1 MKTSL
6 PLTDLLFDLFDDV
19 RNPAILWQALAIVVC
34 VALGWGVARLIQRSL
49 DSRPRKSGLIGV
61 GLGSFSRVLGPL
73 LIFVLLALT
82 KAVMERYYNVHLL
95 RVALPLA
102 MSLAVIRTFFYLLRR
117 AFARRGQLGA
127 ALQTFEKVFAAIA
140 WIIVAMHLTGVL
152 PDVIHALERT
162 VLPIGKNKVS
172 LADLLQGAVS
182 IVVLMILALWAGA
195 ALEERLMGFERMHT
209 SLRVAM
215 ARVGR
220 AALILVAVLFSL
232 SLAGLD
238 LTVLSVFGGALGVGL
253 GLGMQRIASNYVS
266 GFIILFERSLSIGDP
281 ITLDKYSGKVARIN
295 TRYTV
300 LRGSDGTQTL
310 LPNEMLITGVVLNQ
324 SATNRNVRAVTKLV
338 VSYDSDL
345 SVVMPLL
352 AEQPVGVARV
362 LETPAPNVLLNA
374 FAADG
379 YELEVGFWLGDPE
392 NGQGGP
398 ISEVNRKIYDLVQ
411 SGAIKLGHPAMDTRL
426 LDAHIASVVARTPRD
441 EATANEPVDAARG
454 ANSSK

>member
-1 MKTSL
+1 M
-6 PLTDLLFDLFDDV
+6 PLTDLLFDLFDDF

-34 VALGWGVARLIQRSL
+34 IAVGWGVARLVHRSL
-49 DSRPRKSGLIGV
+49 DRRPRRAGLLGV
-61 GLGSFSRVLGPL
+61 GLGSFNRVLGPL
-73 LIFVLLALT
+73 LIFGLLALT
-82 KAVMERYYNVHLL
+82 KTVMQQYQNVHLL

-117 AFARRGQLGA
+117 AFARRQVGE
-127 ALQTFEKVFAAIA
+127 ALKTFEKVFAAVA
-140 WIIVAMHLTGVL
+140 WIIVALHLTGVL

-162 VLPIGKNKVS
+162 MLPIGKNKVS
-172 LADLLQGAVS
+172 MADLLQGAIS
-182 IVVLMILALWAGA
+182 IVVLMMLALWAGA

-310 LPNEMLITGVVLNQ
+310 LPNEMLITGVVQNQ
-324 SATNRNVRAVTKLV
+324 SVTNRNTRAVTKLI

-345 SVVMPLL
+345 DVIMPLL
-352 AEQPVGVARV
+352 QQQPVGVARV

-374 FAADG
+374 FLPDG
-379 YELEVGFWLGDPE
+379 YELEVGFVVADPE
-392 NGQGGP
+392 NGLGGP
-398 ISEVNRKIYDLVQ
+398 ISEVNRKIYALVQ
-411 SGAIKLGHPAMDTRL
+411 SGAVKLGHPSMDTRL
-426 LDAHIASVVARTPRD
+426 LDAHITSVMGRTP
-441 EATANEPVDAARG
+441 EAGAGRG
-454 ANSSK
+454 AANRTDIEK

>member
-1 MKTSL
+1 M
-6 PLTDLLFDLFDDV
+6 PLSDLLGDLFADF
-19 RNPAILWQALAIVVC
+19 RNPAILWQALAIVAC
-34 VALGWGVARLIQRSL
+34 VAVGWGLARLIHGSL
-49 DSRPRKSGLIGV
+49 LKDRGQQGGLISV
-61 GLGSFSRVLGPL
+61 GLGSFGRVLGPL
-73 LIFVLLALT
+73 LIVGLLALA
-82 KAVMERYYNVHLL
+82 KVVMAQYYSVHLL
-95 RVALPLA
+95 RVALPLF

-127 ALQTFEKVFAAIA
+127 ALQTFERVFAFVA
-140 WIIVAMHLTGVL
+140 WVIVALHLTGVL

-172 LADLLQGAVS
+172 IADLLQGAIS
-182 IVVLMILALWAGA
+182 IVVLMMLALWAGA
-195 ALEERLMGFERMHT
+195 ALEERLMGFQRMHT

-220 AALILVAVLFSL
+220 AALILVALLFSL

-266 GFIILFERSLSIGDP
+266 GFIILFERSLTIGDP
-281 ITLDKYSGKVARIN
+281 ITLDKYSGKVSHIN

-300 LRGSDGTQTL
+300 LRSADGTQTL
-310 LPNEMLITGVVLNQ
+310 LPNEMLITGVVMNQ
-324 SATNRNVRAVTKLV
+324 SGTNRNVRAVTKLV

-352 AEQPVGVARV
+352 EQLPKDVPRV
-362 LETPAPNVLLNA
+362 LEAPAPNVLLNA

-398 ISEVNRKIYDLVQ
+398 ISEVNRKIYALVQ
-411 SGAIKLGHPAMDTRL
+411 AGTIKLGHPAMDTRL
-426 LDAHIASVVARTPRD
+426 LDAHITSVVARTPHTPD
-441 EATANEPVDAARG
+441 QTG
-454 ANSSK
+454 ADLRA